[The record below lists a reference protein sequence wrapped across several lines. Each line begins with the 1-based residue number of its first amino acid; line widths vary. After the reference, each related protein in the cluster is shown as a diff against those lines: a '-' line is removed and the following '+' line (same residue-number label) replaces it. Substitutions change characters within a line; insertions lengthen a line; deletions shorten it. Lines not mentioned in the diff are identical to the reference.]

1 MLLHLWHMEGPRL
14 RVELELQLPAYT
26 KATAPW
32 DPSHVCNLPQISWQ
46 RQILNPLSEARHQTR
61 NLMVPSRI
69 RFHCAMTGTP
79 ELPLKHFQNS
89 VKNNFIPNSG
99 IFTALAIFLP
109 ELQFSDF
116 LAKRSLHPT
125 QCTSHLH
132 HSPHSPGASVNPF
145 PHLHLEGVLEQNLK
159 N

>member
-1 MLLHLWHMEGPRL
+1 MEVPRL
-14 RVELELQLPAYT
+14 GVESELQLPGCT
-26 KATAPW
+26 TATVMQ
-32 DPSHVCNLPQISWQ
+32 DLSRICNLYPSSWQ
-46 RQILNPLSEARHQTR
+46 RQILNPLSEARHRTR
-61 NLMVPSRI
+61 NLMVPSRS

-99 IFTALAIFLP
+99 IFIALAIFLP
-109 ELQFSDF
+109 ELQSSDF

-125 QCTSHLH
+125 RCTSHLH